1 MLLVVGVVGVLTSA
15 RTTGIDTVVDTAMID
30 GANHLYSMMHGF
42 SAMGMWRHDARG
54 RNLLDSGTPFYDVY
68 PTADDRYVSVACIE
82 PAVFAD
88 FLGTL
93 GIEDQL
99 PEPLSE
105 IDHWQ
110 PRHWSIMRRVFAEA
124 LASRT
129 LAELEELFTG
139 HDACVEPVRTMAEA
153 KTDPHN
159 LHRGLFCTDEAG
171 IDQPTPAPRFGQATA
186 PTSADGAP
194 TSAGTDSADQPRRAP
209 AIGSDTDAVIAELGL

>member
-129 LAELEELFTG
+129 LAELEDRSPQLT
-139 HDACVEPVRTMAEA
+139 PR
-153 KTDPHN
+153 PL
-159 LHRGLFCTDEAG
+159 LHR
-171 IDQPTPAPRFGQATA
+171 RSRNR
-186 PTSADGAP
+186 SAH
-194 TSAGTDSADQPRRAP
+194 TGTEVRPGNRAHL
-209 AIGSDTDAVIAELGL
+209 S

>member
-139 HDACVEPVRTMAEA
+139 HDACVEPVRTLAELEDRSPQL
-153 KTDPHN
+153 TPRPL
-159 LHRGLFCTDEAG
+159 LHR
-171 IDQPTPAPRFGQATA
+171 RSRNR
-186 PTSADGAP
+186 SAH
-194 TSAGTDSADQPRRAP
+194 TGTEVRPGNRAH
-209 AIGSDTDAVIAELGL
+209 LC

>member
-42 SAMGMWRHDARG
+42 SEMGMWRHDARG

-129 LAELEELFTG
+129 LAELE
-139 HDACVEPVRTMAEA
+139 DSSPVTLTSPCRGEDRSPQLT
-153 KTDPHN
+153 PRPL
-159 LHRGLFCTDEAG
+159 LHR
-171 IDQPTPAPRFGQATA
+171 RSRNR
-186 PTSADGAP
+186 SAH
-194 TSAGTDSADQPRRAP
+194 TGTEVRPGNRAH
-209 AIGSDTDAVIAELGL
+209 LC